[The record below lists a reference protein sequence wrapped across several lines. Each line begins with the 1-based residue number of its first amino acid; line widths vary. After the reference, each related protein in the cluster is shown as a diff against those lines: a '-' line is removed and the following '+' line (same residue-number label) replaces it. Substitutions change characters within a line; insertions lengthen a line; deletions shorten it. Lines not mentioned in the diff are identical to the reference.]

1 MIYNLDFK
9 AVLAVIAV
17 MLVPGAVI
25 GSVMSFLS
33 HIVKFAIKAV
43 TKGRVDL

>member
-9 AVLAVIAV
+9 YLIGIIAV
-17 MLVPGAVI
+17 MLVPGAFI
-25 GSVMSFLS
+25 GCIVSFLS